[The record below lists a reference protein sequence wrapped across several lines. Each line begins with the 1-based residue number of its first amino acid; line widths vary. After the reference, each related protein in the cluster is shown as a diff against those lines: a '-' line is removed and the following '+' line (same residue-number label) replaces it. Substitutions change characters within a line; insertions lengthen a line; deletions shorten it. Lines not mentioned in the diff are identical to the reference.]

1 MNRIIIRC
9 KSNHDIEK
17 YLEELMEE
25 RIYDPCE
32 NDAELKNMVTELMK
46 SYAEGIIVKLS

>member
-1 MNRIIIRC
+1 MSVNRIIIRC
-9 KSNHDIEK
+9 KSNHDIQK

-32 NDAELKNMVTELMK
+32 NDAELKLMK
-46 SYAEGIIVKLS
+46 SYAEGIIDDVLCG